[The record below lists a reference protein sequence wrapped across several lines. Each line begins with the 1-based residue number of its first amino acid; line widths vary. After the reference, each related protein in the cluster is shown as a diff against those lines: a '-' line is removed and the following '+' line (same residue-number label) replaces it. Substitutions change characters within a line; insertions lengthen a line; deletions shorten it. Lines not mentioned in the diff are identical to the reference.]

1 MIRLD
6 GERRDTAIRMQQRE
20 NRKNEGLPD
29 LDGLVIKKIYLNVEP
44 VAELHGVISSP
55 RGQYLHRR
63 LLHALREGLPPSEI
77 ERLREEYGVEESDR
91 HIHKL
96 ARWGLIEPVR
106 TAEEITLYVRTI
118 LGEEALNT
126 VRELERK
133 IGEDRARTICEAAL
147 GVNAIRLFLTIFGS
161 NKAPD
166 LSAMEVIYTPLEIG
180 QLIRVFARSVEG
192 ISSLDKL
199 DDAGLV
205 SYMEDGNIHVNPRRS
220 TAFYA
225 YLKRL
230 HQMLVNIE
238 GLVNQPRPPL
248 HRR

>member
-1 MIRLD
+1 
-6 GERRDTAIRMQQRE
+6 MQQRE

-133 IGEDRARTICEAAL
+133 IGEDRARTIYEAAL

-192 ISSLDKL
+192 ISPLDKL

-225 YLKRL
+225 YLKKL